1 VDRAGRRGV
10 ATNFSGSHTERW
22 GSVLISPRVRL
33 ALDQSTK
40 VKRRL
45 VSWHDGADYQ
55 GIGI

>member
-1 VDRAGRRGV
+1 M